1 VVCTFSFCNKNPGIV
16 FSFRNTKIN
25 YRDFLQELA
34 VALGVQV
41 VSNRVSVPANVGTG
55 SFSLIELPNGLL
67 VIFIDYQL
75 NTDLVFERPASREEM
90 YTLRFERIRHIKKLT
105 TKINDDSYTETQP
118 ERSIVYLTC
127 SLFDLG
133 FTSSAG
139 TQTTALSIQLPRNWL
154 AKYLK
159 MDTYETILEEYLS
172 LKTATLLAEPIN
184 AAYINVL
191 DELKS
196 MDMDHPALRTIAN
209 NRIMELV
216 ELFFTRLYERRNQ
229 LKLPVKASAKDI
241 ESIRK
246 VEAYITKDYRLP
258 VATIKELSRMSAM
271 SATKLKKLFKDIY
284 DKPIYQYYLFNKMSR
299 AKSMLLSG
307 NYAVK
312 EAAMELG
319 YSNVSSFSAAFKKV
333 FGSLPGNLVK

>member
-1 VVCTFSFCNKNPGIV
+1 MFSFH
-16 FSFRNTKIN
+16 NTKIN

-34 VALGVQV
+34 VALGVEV
-41 VSNRVSVPANVGTG
+41 INNRVRVPEHVGAG

-75 NTDLVFERPASREEM
+75 NTDMVFERPASNEEM
-90 YTLRFERIRHIKKLT
+90 YILRFERIRHIKKLT
-105 TKINDDSYTETQP
+105 TKIKDDIYTETQP

-154 AKYLK
+154 AKYLR
-159 MDTYETILEEYLS
+159 MDTYEAILEEYLS

-184 AAYINVL
+184 AAYINIL

-196 MDMDHPALRTIAN
+196 MDMNHPALRTIAN

-241 ESIRK
+241 DSIRK
-246 VEAYITKDYRLP
+246 VEAWITKDYQSP
-258 VATIKELSRMSAM
+258 VPTIEELSRMSAM
-271 SATKLKKLFKDIY
+271 SATKLKKLFKDVY
-284 DKPIYQYYLFNKMSR
+284 DKPIYQYYLFNKMNK

-307 NYAVK
+307 NYSVK
-312 EAAMELG
+312 EAAIDLG
-319 YSNVSSFSAAFKKV
+319 YSNVGGFSNAFKKV
-333 FGSLPGNLVK
+333 FGNLPGDLVK